1 MTYKL
6 KTKFL
11 SRRIYRR
18 LKNQSDR
25 WSGCY
30 YSLLCFHLDHVISYN
45 ALARKP
51 TYATKQGQVTDS
63 SEVSSIVQ
71 LVTEQFS
78 VTAHLWP
85 NLVCRV
91 PPQTGGHCRKVGCTV
106 KKFSGALH
114 RNSCPS
120 TFNLLPAP
128 LATDERML
136 QHRMDL
142 YDVTTYIYILLYCQ
156 YHIISYQGCLVR
168 PLLREPR
175 P

>member
-6 KTKFL
+6 KIKFL

-51 TYATKQGQVTDS
+51 TYATKQGQGLGSKGILIGLVTDS

-106 KKFSGALH
+106 KKNFRRFAPEFVPLH
-114 RNSCPS
+114 FQFASS
-120 TFNLLPAP
+120 
-128 LATDERML
+128 ATGNRWT
-136 QHRMDL
+136 HAA
-142 YDVTTYIYILLYCQ
+142 T
-156 YHIISYQGCLVR
+156 
-168 PLLREPR
+168 
-175 P
+175 

>member
-51 TYATKQGQVTDS
+51 TYATKQGQGLGSKGILIGLVTDS

-106 KKFSGALH
+106 KKNFRRFAPEFVPLH
-114 RNSCPS
+114 FQFASS
-120 TFNLLPAP
+120 
-128 LATDERML
+128 ATGNRWT
-136 QHRMDL
+136 HAA
-142 YDVTTYIYILLYCQ
+142 T
-156 YHIISYQGCLVR
+156 
-168 PLLREPR
+168 
-175 P
+175 